1 MGGPVTTKFTLASLD
16 NCRRELRI
24 EVPPDQLAPRME
36 ATFQELGRTVRVPG
50 FRPGK
55 VPRAILER
63 RFRDHVRDEVMRQ
76 AIPEHLTE
84 AVREAQVAPLGP
96 PTVDEVT
103 WNEGEPLRFRAVV
116 EVRPAV
122 TVKDYLGVALARE
135 KVQVEDAEVDR
146 ALEVL
151 REDAATYTPMEG
163 WPALQEDLVVI
174 DHEGTING
182 KPVKG
187 GSAQNVNVI
196 LGAGRYLPGFEE
208 ALRGMSKGQVKE
220 FDVDVPPDSPR
231 KELAGRRVHFRVAVR
246 EVKKKRVP
254 ELNDDL
260 AKELGE
266 GDTLAAL
273 KEKVRE
279 RLAARKQRDQE
290 AELKGRLMEKI
301 GEANPVDLPEGLVQ
315 HETEHILEE
324 LAQAL
329 GPGLR
334 RAQPGDLEALRRQ
347 AGEMARRRVR
357 SSLLLEAIARQEGL
371 TVGEEELEA
380 EVKQMAAVLRQD
392 QASLRKTLEEE
403 EGRLEAIR
411 GRLLERKAM
420 DLVWNR
426 AQLTETM
433 NLVQLA

>member
-1 MGGPVTTKFTLASLD
+1 
-16 NCRRELRI
+16 
-24 EVPPDQLAPRME
+24 ME
-36 ATFQELGRTVRVPG
+36 ATLQELGRSVRVPG

-55 VPRAILER
+55 VPRALLER

-76 AIPEHLTE
+76 AIPEHLAE

-96 PTVDEVT
+96 PAVDEVT

-135 KVQVEDAEVDR
+135 KVQVGDAEVDR

-182 KPVKG
+182 KPIKG

-196 LGAGRYLPGFEE
+196 LGTGRYLPGFEE
-208 ALRGMSKGQVKE
+208 ALRGMSKGEAKA
-220 FDVDVPPDSPR
+220 FDVDVPADSPR
-231 KELAGRRVHFRVAVR
+231 KDLAGRRVHFRVSVR

-266 GDTLAAL
+266 GDTLAEL
-273 KEKVRE
+273 KDKVRK
-279 RLAARKQRDQE
+279 RLEARKMRDQE
-290 AELKGRLMEKI
+290 ADLKGKLMEKVA
-301 GEANPVDLPEGLVQ
+301 EANPVELPPGLVQ

-329 GPGLR
+329 GPALRQGAREGL
-334 RAQPGDLEALRRQ
+334 ETLRRQ
-347 AGEMARRRVR
+347 AEEMGRRRVR
-357 SSLLLEAIARQEGL
+357 GGILLQAIARQEGL
-371 TVGEEELEA
+371 TVGDEEVEA
-380 EVKQMAAVLRQD
+380 EVKQMASVLRQD
-392 QASLRKTLEEE
+392 AAALRKTLEDD
-403 EGRLEAIR
+403 GRLESIR
-411 GRLLERKAM
+411 GRLLERKAL
-420 DLVWNR
+420 DLVWSR
-426 AQLTETM
+426 VQLTDTM

>member
-1 MGGPVTTKFTLASLD
+1 MTTKFTLESLD
-16 NCRRELRI
+16 SCRRALLV

-36 ATFQELGRTVRVPG
+36 ATLQELGRSVRIPG

-55 VPRAILER
+55 VPRALLER

-76 AIPEHLTE
+76 AIPEHLAE

-96 PTVDEVT
+96 PAVDEVT

-116 EVRPAV
+116 EVRPTV

-135 KVQVEDAEVDR
+135 KVQVEDVEVDR
-146 ALEVL
+146 ALEAL

-208 ALRGMSKGQVKE
+208 ALRGMSKGEAKA
-220 FDVDVPPDSPR
+220 FAVDVPADSSR
-231 KELAGRRVHFRVAVR
+231 KDLAGRRVHFRVAVR

-266 GDTLAAL
+266 GDTLAEL
-273 KEKVRE
+273 KDKVRK
-279 RLAARKQRDQE
+279 RLEARKMRDQE
-290 AELKGRLMEKI
+290 ADLKGKLMEKVA
-301 GEANPVDLPEGLVQ
+301 EANPVDLPPGLVQ

-329 GPGLR
+329 GPALR
-334 RAQPGDLEALRRQ
+334 QGAREDLETLHRQ
-347 AGEMARRRVR
+347 AEEMGRRRVR
-357 SSLLLEAIARQEGL
+357 GAILLEAIARQEGL
-371 TVGEEELEA
+371 TVGDEEVEA
-380 EVKQMAAVLRQD
+380 EVRQMASVLRQD
-392 QASLRKTLEEE
+392 AAALRKTLEAD
-403 EGRLEAIR
+403 GRLESIR
-411 GRLLERKAM
+411 ARLLERKAL
-420 DLVWNR
+420 DLVWSR
-426 AQLTETM
+426 AQLTETL
-433 NLVQLA
+433 NLIQLA

>member
-1 MGGPVTTKFTLASLD
+1 
-16 NCRRELRI
+16 
-24 EVPPDQLAPRME
+24 ME
-36 ATFQELGRTVRVPG
+36 ATLQELGRSVRIPG

-55 VPRAILER
+55 VPRALLER

-76 AIPEHLTE
+76 AIPEHLAE

-103 WNEGEPLRFRAVV
+103 WHEGEPLRFRAVV

-122 TVKDYLGVALARE
+122 TVKDYLGVPLARE

-146 ALEVL
+146 ALEIL

-163 WPALQEDLVVI
+163 WPALREDLVVI

-208 ALRGMSKGQVKE
+208 ALRGMSKGEVKE

-231 KELAGRRVHFRVAVR
+231 KELAGRRVHFRVTVR
-246 EVKKKRVP
+246 EVKKKRLP

-266 GDTLAAL
+266 GDTLAEL
-273 KEKVRE
+273 RDKVRE

-290 AELKGRLMEKI
+290 AELKGKLMEKVA
-301 GEANPVDLPEGLVQ
+301 EANPVDLPEGLVQ

-329 GPGLR
+329 GAGLR
-334 RAQPGDLEALRRQ
+334 RGAKEDLAVLHRQ
-347 AGEMARRRVR
+347 AEEMGRRRVR
-357 SSLLLEAIARQEGL
+357 SGILLEAIARQEGL
-371 TVGEEELEA
+371 SVGDDEVEA
-380 EVKQMAAVLRQD
+380 EVQQMASVLRQD
-392 QASLRKTLEEE
+392 PAALRKTLEED
-403 EGRLEAIR
+403 GRLESIR
-411 GRLLERKAM
+411 GRLLERKAL
-420 DLVWNR
+420 DLVWGR
-426 AQLTETM
+426 SQLTETM

>member
-1 MGGPVTTKFTLASLD
+1 V
-16 NCRRELRI
+16 

-36 ATFQELGRTVRVPG
+36 ATLQELGRSVRIPG

-55 VPRAILER
+55 VPRALLER

-76 AIPEHLTE
+76 AIPEHLAE

-96 PTVDEVT
+96 PAVDEVT

-182 KPVKG
+182 KPIKG

-196 LGAGRYLPGFEE
+196 LGTGRYLPGFEE
-208 ALRGMSKGQVKE
+208 ALRGMSKGEAKA
-220 FDVDVPPDSPR
+220 FDVDVPADSPR
-231 KELAGRRVHFRVAVR
+231 KDLAGRRVHFRVSVR

-266 GDTLAAL
+266 GDTLAEL
-273 KEKVRE
+273 KDKVRK
-279 RLAARKQRDQE
+279 RLEARKMRDQE
-290 AELKGRLMEKI
+290 ADLKGKLMEKVA
-301 GEANPVDLPEGLVQ
+301 EANPVDLPPGLVQ

-324 LAQAL
+324 LARAL

-334 RAQPGDLEALRRQ
+334 QGAREGLETLRRQ
-347 AGEMARRRVR
+347 AEEMGRRRVR
-357 SSLLLEAIARQEGL
+357 GAILLEAIARQEGL
-371 TVGEEELEA
+371 TVGDEEVEA
-380 EVKQMAAVLRQD
+380 EVRQMASVLRQD
-392 QASLRKTLEEE
+392 AAALRKTLEAD
-403 EGRLEAIR
+403 GRLESIR
-411 GRLLERKAM
+411 ARLLERKAL
-420 DLVWNR
+420 DLVWSR
-426 AQLTETM
+426 AQLTETL
-433 NLVQLA
+433 NLIQLA